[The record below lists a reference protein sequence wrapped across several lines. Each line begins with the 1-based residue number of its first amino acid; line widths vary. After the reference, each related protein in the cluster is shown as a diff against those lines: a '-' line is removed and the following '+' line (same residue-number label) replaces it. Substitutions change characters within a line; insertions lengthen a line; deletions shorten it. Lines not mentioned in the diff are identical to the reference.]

1 MINYSYSPI
10 TVISR
15 FINYVFGK
23 NTVLKLEIASWQS
36 KADITDYDDEG
47 GSKYDEVALKILVD
61 EARTLLLRA
70 SQSL

>member
-36 KADITDYDDEG
+36 KADITDYDDES
-47 GSKYDEVALKILVD
+47 GSKYDEIALKILVD

-70 SQSL
+70 SLSL